1 MSGNQLNTSTTVSN
15 LGGGIPGS
23 QPKLL
28 GGGAN
33 SNSDTGMVGG
43 GERSLSRAY
52 LRRAFGNQ
60 WLNPSLN
67 IRSPNYYVVKQ
78 QSKTTPFRAIM
89 SAGDVN
95 GTVNESGSRNLPKI
109 NQLQAPRV
117 QGTQNIV
124 GGPRDTGNSYYTGN
138 SKYVYDS
145 SVYTRY
151 KQLKSVNKTYDDK
164 SFGGSNNGAYT
175 FLLAVRRF

>member
-1 MSGNQLNTSTTVSN
+1 MSGNLLNTSNVSN

-23 QPKLL
+23 QPKLI

-33 SNSDTGMVGG
+33 SNSDSGMVGG

-52 LRRAFGNQ
+52 LRRAFGNSY
-60 WLNPSLN
+60 LTSTIP
-67 IRSPNYYVVKQ
+67 SPNYFVISKR
-78 QSKTTPFRAIM
+78 SKTTPFRAIM

-95 GTVNESGSRNLPKI
+95 GTLNQSGSRDLPKI

-124 GGPRDTGNSYYTGN
+124 GGPRNDGNSYYTGN
-138 SKYVYDS
+138 PKYVYDS

>member
-1 MSGNQLNTSTTVSN
+1 MSGNLRNTSTTSN

-28 GGGAN
+28 GGGGN
-33 SNSDTGMVGG
+33 STSDSGMVGG

-52 LRRAFGNQ
+52 LRKAFGNAY
-60 WLNPSLN
+60 LSSN
-67 IRSPNYYVVKQ
+67 IPSPNSFVITKT
-78 QSKTTPFRAIM
+78 SKTTPFRAIM

-95 GTVNESGSRNLPKI
+95 GTLNRAGSRNLPNI

-117 QGTQNIV
+117 QGTQNIS
-124 GGPRDTGNSYYTGN
+124 GGPRNDGNSYYTGN
-138 SKYVYDS
+138 PKYVYDS
-145 SVYTRY
+145 SVYTKY

-175 FLLAVRRF
+175 FLLAVRRY

>member
-1 MSGNQLNTSTTVSN
+1 MSGNSTNTSTTVSN

-33 SNSDTGMVGG
+33 STSGTGMVGG

-60 WLNPSLN
+60 WLNPSLD
-67 IRSPNYYVVKQ
+67 IHSPNFYVINKR
-78 QSKTTPFRAIM
+78 SKTTPFRAIM

-95 GTVNESGSRNLPKI
+95 GTVNQAGSRNLPTI
-109 NQLQAPRV
+109 NQVQAPRV
-117 QGTQNIV
+117 QGTQNIT
-124 GGPRDTGNSYYTGN
+124 GGPRNDGNSYFTGN
-138 SKYVYDS
+138 PKYVYDS
-145 SVYTRY
+145 STYTKY

-164 SFGGSNNGAYT
+164 SFGGSNNGSYS

>member
-1 MSGNQLNTSTTVSN
+1 MSGNLLNTSTTVSS
-15 LGGGIPGS
+15 LGGGPPGS

-33 SNSDTGMVGG
+33 STSNTGMVGG

-52 LRRAFGNQ
+52 LRRAFGNS
-60 WLNPSLN
+60 WLSGD
-67 IRSPNYYVVKQ
+67 IRSPNYYVVKKH
-78 QSKTTPFRAIM
+78 SKTSPFRAIM

-95 GTVNESGSRNLPKI
+95 GTLNQSGSNKLPNI

-117 QGTQNIV
+117 QGTQNID
-124 GGPRDTGNSYYTGN
+124 GRPRNDGNSYFTGN
-138 SKYVYDS
+138 PKYVYDS
-145 SVYTRY
+145 SIYTRY

-164 SFGGSNNGAYT
+164 SFGGSNNGAYS

>member
-1 MSGNQLNTSTTVSN
+1 MSGNLLNTSTTSN

-23 QPKLL
+23 QPNLL
-28 GGGAN
+28 GGGGN
-33 SNSDTGMVGG
+33 STSYSGMVGG

-52 LRRAFGNQ
+52 LRKAFGNS
-60 WLNPSLN
+60 WLIRSNSN
-67 IRSPNYYVVKQ
+67 IRSPNYFVINK

-95 GTVNESGSRNLPKI
+95 GTVNQAGSRLLPKV
-109 NQLQAPRV
+109 NQVQAPRV
-117 QGTQNIV
+117 QGTQNISD
-124 GGPRDTGNSYYTGN
+124 GPRNDGNSYYTGN
-138 SKYVYDS
+138 PKYVYDS

-164 SFGGSNNGAYT
+164 SFGGSNNGSYS

>member
-1 MSGNQLNTSTTVSN
+1 MSGNLLNTSTTVSS

-23 QPKLL
+23 QPNLI
-28 GGGAN
+28 GGG
-33 SNSDTGMVGG
+33 SNSTSSTGMVGG

-52 LRRAFGNQ
+52 LRRAFGNS
-60 WLNPSLN
+60 WLSSN
-67 IRSPNYYVVKQ
+67 IRSPNYYVVKR

-95 GTVNESGSRNLPKI
+95 GSVNSAGSRDLPNI
-109 NQLQAPRV
+109 NQLQRPRV

-124 GGPRDTGNSYYTGN
+124 GGPRNDGTSYYTGN
-138 SKYVYDS
+138 PKYVYDS
-145 SVYTRY
+145 STYTKY

-164 SFGGSNNGAYT
+164 SFGGSNNGSYS

>member
-1 MSGNQLNTSTTVSN
+1 MSGNDLNTSTTVSN

-23 QPKLL
+23 QPGLI

-33 SNSDTGMVGG
+33 STSGTGMVGG

-60 WLNPSLN
+60 WLNQS
-67 IRSPNYYVVKQ
+67 IRSPNYFVVKK

-124 GGPRDTGNSYYTGN
+124 GGPRNDGNSYYTGN
-138 SKYVYDS
+138 PKYVYDS

-164 SFGGSNNGAYT
+164 SFGGSNNGAYS

>member
-1 MSGNQLNTSTTVSN
+1 MSGNLTNTSTISN

-23 QPKLL
+23 QPKLT

-33 SNSDTGMVGG
+33 SRSNSGMVGG
-43 GERSLSRAY
+43 GERSLSRTY
-52 LRRAFGNQ
+52 LRRAFGNSY
-60 WLNPSLN
+60 LSAN
-67 IRSPNYYVVKQ
+67 IPSPNSFVMNNR
-78 QSKTTPFRAIM
+78 SKTTPFRAIM

-95 GTVNESGSRNLPKI
+95 GTVNQSGSKDLPKI

-124 GGPRDTGNSYYTGN
+124 GGARNTGNSYYTGN
-138 SKYVYDS
+138 PKYVYDS
-145 SVYTRY
+145 SIYTRY

-164 SFGGSNNGAYT
+164 SFGGANNGAYT
-175 FLLAVRRF
+175 FLLAVRRY

>member
-1 MSGNQLNTSTTVSN
+1 MSGNLRNTSTISN

-33 SNSDTGMVGG
+33 STSDSGMVGG

-52 LRRAFGNQ
+52 LRKAFGNSY
-60 WLNPSLN
+60 LSAN
-67 IRSPNYYVVKQ
+67 IPSPNYFVIKNR
-78 QSKTTPFRAIM
+78 SKTTPFRAIM

-95 GTVNESGSRNLPKI
+95 GTLNQAGAPQLPKI

-124 GGPRDTGNSYYTGN
+124 GGPRNDGKSYYTGN
-138 SKYVYDS
+138 PKYVYDS
-145 SVYTRY
+145 SIYTRY
-151 KQLKSVNKTYDDK
+151 KQLKAVNKTYDDK
-164 SFGGSNNGAYT
+164 SFGGANNGAYT

>member
-1 MSGNQLNTSTTVSN
+1 MSGNLLNTSSTSSN

-23 QPKLL
+23 QPTLL
-28 GGGAN
+28 GGGSN
-33 SNSDTGMVGG
+33 SNSYTGMVGG

-60 WLNPSLN
+60 WLNHS
-67 IRSPNYYVVKQ
+67 IRSPNYYVVKH

-95 GTVNESGSRNLPKI
+95 GTVNQAGSRNLPKI

-124 GGPRDTGNSYYTGN
+124 GGTRNDGNSYYSGN
-138 SKYVYDS
+138 PKYVYDS
-145 SVYTRY
+145 SLYTRY
-151 KQLKSVNKTYDDK
+151 KQLKTVNKTYDDK
-164 SFGGSNNGAYT
+164 SFGGSNNGAYS
-175 FLLAVRRF
+175 FILAVRRF

>member
-1 MSGNQLNTSTTVSN
+1 MSGNLLNTSTTVSN

-33 SNSDTGMVGG
+33 STSDTGMVGG

-52 LRRAFGNQ
+52 LRRAFGNS
-60 WLNPSLN
+60 WLSGN
-67 IRSPNYYVVKQ
+67 IRSPNYYVVNHQ
-78 QSKTTPFRAIM
+78 TKTTPFRAIM

-95 GTVNESGSRNLPKI
+95 GSVNSAGSSNLPKI

-117 QGTQNIV
+117 QGTQN
-124 GGPRDTGNSYYTGN
+124 R
-138 SKYVYDS
+138 SK
-145 SVYTRY
+145 
-151 KQLKSVNKTYDDK
+151 K
-164 SFGGSNNGAYT
+164 
-175 FLLAVRRF
+175 RR

>member
-1 MSGNQLNTSTTVSN
+1 MSGNYSNTSTTVSN

-23 QPKLL
+23 QPGLI

-33 SNSDTGMVGG
+33 STSGTGMVGG

-52 LRRAFGNQ
+52 LRRAFGNS
-60 WLNPSLN
+60 WLSSD
-67 IRSPNYYVVKQ
+67 IRSPNYYVVTKN
-78 QSKTTPFRAIM
+78 SKTTPFRAIM

-95 GTVNESGSRNLPKI
+95 GTLNQPGSRRLPNV

-117 QGTQNIV
+117 QGTQNIT
-124 GGPRDTGNSYYTGN
+124 GGPRNDGNSYYTGN
-138 SKYVYDS
+138 PKYVYDS

-164 SFGGSNNGAYT
+164 SFGGSNNGAYS

>member
-1 MSGNQLNTSTTVSN
+1 MSGNLLNTSNVSN

-33 SNSDTGMVGG
+33 SNSNSGMVGG

-52 LRRAFGNQ
+52 LRRAFGNSYLTQ
-60 WLNPSLN
+60 TIP
-67 IRSPNYYVVKQ
+67 SPNYFVISKR
-78 QSKTTPFRAIM
+78 SKTTPFRAIM

-95 GTVNESGSRNLPKI
+95 GTLNQSGSRDLPKI

-117 QGTQNIV
+117 QGTQNMV
-124 GGPRDTGNSYYTGN
+124 GGPRNDGNSYYTGN
-138 SKYVYDS
+138 PKYVYDS
-145 SVYTRY
+145 SIYTRY